1 MYYTDEQIAAAW
13 TLAGMANRW
22 EEEEEEREREEEKR
36 RYCDDD
42 EDIKESSNEHTDTEN
57 SENRKDS
64 SSESRSDDITLEDIE
79 GLATVVLIPVWV
91 AGCIGLKTAECFN
104 KLGET
109 VIDKVE
115 CGLNL
120 SSNNIFLKAIRG
132 VNNLSGSIIG
142 KLEDVLDVPEV

>member
-22 EEEEEEREREEEKR
+22 EEEEEEREREEEELR
-36 RYCDDD
+36 CCDDD
-42 EDIKESSNEHTDTEN
+42 DIGEPSNTHMNTEN
-57 SENRKDS
+57 SETRNDN

-79 GLATVVLIPVWV
+79 GLATVVLAPVWV

-120 SSNNIFLKAIRG
+120 SSNNILLKAIRG

-142 KLEDVLDVPEV
+142 KLEDILDVPEV